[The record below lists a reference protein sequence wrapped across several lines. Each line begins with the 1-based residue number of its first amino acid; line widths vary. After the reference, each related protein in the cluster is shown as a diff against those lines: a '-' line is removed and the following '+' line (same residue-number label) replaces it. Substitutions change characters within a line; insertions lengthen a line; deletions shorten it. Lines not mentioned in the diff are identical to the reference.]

1 MPLRSAN
8 EEAIVL
14 SITETAAQNWA
25 AICAI
30 SSEIS
35 IVGLVVEHPAFEVEL
50 TGEYDALEIEQLLKC
65 GHVCA
70 PLG

>member
-1 MPLRSAN
+1 M
-8 EEAIVL
+8 
-14 SITETAAQNWA
+14 
-25 AICAI
+25 
-30 SSEIS
+30 S